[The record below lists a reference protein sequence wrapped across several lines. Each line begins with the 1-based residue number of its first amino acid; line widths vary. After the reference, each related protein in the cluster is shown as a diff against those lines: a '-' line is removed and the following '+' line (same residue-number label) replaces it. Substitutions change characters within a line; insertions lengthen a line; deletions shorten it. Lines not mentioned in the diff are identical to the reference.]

1 MAGTPVEQY
10 KYTPFTTTSS
20 QDTTSPTPPISTA
33 ITNGTT
39 SQSSHATSS
48 MTSETAHV
56 TNGTTSPSSLP
67 STPSSLPTSSSFLPT
82 SPSVSS
88 KYEEAFK
95 PKPKPRRNYQTVE
108 LSRSQSVR
116 EGTGS
121 PSSSPKIPPAI
132 AKKPQNYSPVILK
145 KPAPLP
151 PSGDKSPAPSPGSG
165 SDKPPAAL
173 PDSKM
178 EKHPIPVP
186 TREVQKPLA
195 PAPVGD
201 SSGQSD
207 IPLTEEG
214 IVDVMAVIKKLSQTL
229 PRVQKAEAVES
240 GKPPAP
246 LPPSPLSSGDK
257 FPAPLPGSGSDK
269 PPAPLPDN
277 MVKKPPAPVPT
288 REMEKPPAPLP
299 TRGMKKPPAPLPT
312 REMEKSPAPVPTR
325 EMEKPPI
332 PVPAEEAH
340 AADISG
346 ESDMTGENVVDVM
359 AVVKKLSQ
367 TLPRMKKTEISG
379 SGNHPPSPPP
389 PSQPRRKSEDSGR
402 LAEATAPPSGVSPAP
417 NLPKRIDQCFV
428 DSKVNTV
435 IPLPPKPRQPIT
447 HSSFSLAATPESLNW
462 NPTGETMTLA
472 ELADTHSSRFPLK
485 IYLLDGYYGQTAHFT
500 LSSSDMFDVHFAKRT
515 QVMTVRDSLGTNYSI
530 PLNSAIQFGMIYKPR
545 FSKEDE
551 SPQTVFQTVGELLSL
566 DPLPKVVRATSQW
579 GKLSEKGGK
588 AAVEENELLIVKGV
602 YKPALRNKRA
612 LKCYSVQNKIRK
624 LLPEECEG
632 NFSVA
637 PEQTKLHV
645 YEFSMKLKD
654 IFPCKAMMYLY
665 DDSVR
670 DSPLFRSIPKSL
682 FKKPMII
689 INVTVEASLTATS
702 VSFKPPPNRAH
713 KDASP
718 DYQDDGNIT
727 KPKKSLQLMEIPLD
741 SHLAGLEVEIME
753 PPNEA
758 ETEKM
763 YMNTQ
768 EVIKK
773 MDKQPYM
780 ILLDKGSDSINDAQ
794 SLFYM
799 QVRSDKR
806 DLGVELQTSKTIYE
820 RIDTAAPES
829 ASGLASPTTTPTKT
843 PTSAA
848 GKRKNTYEHNES
860 LKVLQEDGNQS
871 DSSDDHVYEMIDD
884 EIRRNMT
891 ASGMSPALQQLAPTS
906 PPHYPASLSPPHYPT
921 SLAPAHYQ
929 APISPLHYPITSLP
943 PSHYEPSQ
951 LLPGQW
957 LHERYNTQGPPA
969 PQLLPQQQAQALPQA
984 LYEPPPTAVP
994 SQLQSSRTYSYVKM
1008 VPGPMGRPQDSSTT
1022 PVPPNTVLANRAFL
1036 KDITVSKVSLLCI
1049 F

>member
-1 MAGTPVEQY
+1 
-10 KYTPFTTTSS
+10 
-20 QDTTSPTPPISTA
+20 
-33 ITNGTT
+33 
-39 SQSSHATSS
+39 
-48 MTSETAHV
+48 
-56 TNGTTSPSSLP
+56 
-67 STPSSLPTSSSFLPT
+67 
-82 SPSVSS
+82 
-88 KYEEAFK
+88 
-95 PKPKPRRNYQTVE
+95 
-108 LSRSQSVR
+108 
-116 EGTGS
+116 
-121 PSSSPKIPPAI
+121 
-132 AKKPQNYSPVILK
+132 
-145 KPAPLP
+145 
-151 PSGDKSPAPSPGSG
+151 
-165 SDKPPAAL
+165 
-173 PDSKM
+173 M

-214 IVDVMAVIKKLSQTL
+214 IVDVMAVVKKLSQTL

-257 FPAPLPGSGSDK
+257 FPAPFPGGGSDK

-277 MVKKPPAPVPT
+277 KVKKPPAPLPTREMKKPPAPLPT

-299 TRGMKKPPAPLPT
+299 TREMENPPIPVPTREMKKPPAPLPT
-312 REMEKSPAPVPTR
+312 REMDKPPAPTREMENPPASTR
-325 EMEKPPI
+325 EMEKPPA

-379 SGNHPPSPPP
+379 SGNRPPSPPP

-402 LAEATAPPSGVSPAP
+402 LAEATAPPRGPI
-417 NLPKRIDQCFV
+417 LPKRIDQCFV

-435 IPLPPKPRQPIT
+435 IPLPPKPRQLIT
-447 HSSFSLAATPESLNW
+447 HPSSSSLAATPESLNW

-472 ELADTHSSRFPLK
+472 KLADTHSSRFPVK

-500 LSSSDMFDVHFAKRT
+500 LSSSDMFDVHFTKRT

-545 FSKEDE
+545 FLKEDE
-551 SPQTVFQTVGELLSL
+551 LPQTVFQTVGELLSL

-645 YEFSMKLKD
+645 YEFAMKLKD
-654 IFPCKAMMYLY
+654 IFPCKAMMFLY

-718 DYQDDGNIT
+718 DYQDDGNTT

-741 SHLAGLEVEIME
+741 SHLAGLEVEILE

-768 EVIKK
+768 EVMKK

-806 DLGVELQTSKTIYE
+806 DLGVELETSKTIYE
-820 RIDTAAPES
+820 RIDTAAP
-829 ASGLASPTTTPTKT
+829 SGLASPTPTPTKT

-848 GKRKNTYEHNES
+848 GKRKNTYKHNES

-884 EIRRNMT
+884 EIRGKMI
-891 ASGMSPALQQLAPTS
+891 ASGMSPTLQQLAPTS
-906 PPHYPASLSPPHYPT
+906 PPYYPASLSPPHYPT
-921 SLAPAHYQ
+921 PLSPPHYPTSLAPT
-929 APISPLHYPITSLP
+929 HYPTPLSPSHYPTPLS
-943 PSHYEPSQ
+943 PSHYEPTQ

-969 PQLLPQQQAQALPQA
+969 PQLLPQQQAQTLPQA

-1008 VPGPMGRPQDSSTT
+1008 VPGPVGRPQDSSTT
-1022 PVPPNTVLANRAFL
+1022 LVPPNTVLANKAFL
-1036 KDITVSKVSLLCI
+1036 KDIAVSKVSLLCI